1 MAVTYDSTKK
11 KPQDPWSY
19 DVYGATRPT
28 AGAASSPAVATARPT
43 PNIGTAPVGGVG
55 GEGGGGGIGAPPS
68 GGFARG
74 AFDTIAT
81 AADVSQM
88 PVRGGLN
95 LANRAAVGVRN
106 FVREGLGKDPV
117 EAAQLG
123 YSPTR
128 DALAD
133 LRASNARPQPQTPVL
148 AGGGGGSSG
157 APRPVTFFT
166 GDDTS
171 NYGTLPSN
179 RGLPVPSAG
188 AARAPGGA
196 TPAGGG
202 TLAGAAPA
210 AANVSGAADDGGFY
224 ATSSPDAVIGQAN
237 GRPITKAQAEA
248 LGGKVGRASGPVA
261 FGPNG
266 SYVAATGN
274 AAPTPTASPAPDAP
288 PAYGFSA
295 PRPDT
300 TRIRVADEAR
310 AKQISALQDQ
320 LRNIGPLNM
329 RSKRDL
335 AATLQAQISQLTG
348 GQGELAQSGANNE
361 LDAGTRLTQQ
371 QMSDAANAAVAQAAQ
386 QGEDRRALLAQQGET
401 GRTAYREFGD
411 TYRNER
417 NVQATLA
424 TRPVPSTTADNKLQ
438 SDLAASA
445 QKFLEGVTPAG
456 KDGTYSDEQIAAA
469 QASAQQLYGVQE
481 APPVEGA
488 QRAPDGNWYVK
499 NDDGSYSR
507 VKL

>member
-43 PNIGTAPVGGVG
+43 PNIGTGPAGGVG
-55 GEGGGGGIGAPPS
+55 GEGGGIGAPPS

-74 AFDTIAT
+74 AFDAIAT
-81 AADVSQM
+81 AADASQM

-123 YSPTR
+123 YSPMR

-133 LRASNARPQPQTPVL
+133 LRASNARPQPQTPAL
-148 AGGGGGSSG
+148 AGGGGGPSG

-171 NYGTLPSN
+171 NYGTPPSN

-210 AANVSGAADDGGFY
+210 AANDGDRVVGTY
-224 ATSSPDAVIGQAN
+224 N
-237 GRPITKAQAEA
+237 GRQITQSEA
-248 LGGKVGRASGPVA
+248 DALAAKLPTASGPVA

-266 SYVAATGN
+266 SYVAATGS

-361 LDAGTRLTQQ
+361 LDAATRLQQ
-371 QMSDAANAAVAQAAQ
+371 QGMSDAANAAVAQAAQ